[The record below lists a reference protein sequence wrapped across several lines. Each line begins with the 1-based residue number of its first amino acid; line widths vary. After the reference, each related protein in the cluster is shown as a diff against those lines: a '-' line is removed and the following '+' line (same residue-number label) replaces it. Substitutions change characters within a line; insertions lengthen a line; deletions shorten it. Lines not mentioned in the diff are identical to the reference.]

1 MSRPLALLQGM
12 SLVWLQVRKYLH
24 VVLCFSPVGDK
35 FRIRARQFPA
45 LVNCTSFDWFHTWPS
60 EALVSVAARFLVD
73 IPALQVRVAPLAS
86 PSKVR
91 PHQNN
96 VA

>member
-1 MSRPLALLQGM
+1 MSWPSALLPGM
-12 SLVWLQVRKYLH
+12 SPVWLQVRKYLH

-73 IPALQVRVAPLAS
+73 IPALQVTIAPLTLPCKLS
-86 PSKVR
+86 S
-91 PHQNN
+91 HQSNE
-96 VA
+96 A